1 MEISSS
7 SSSPELEVLEGL
19 EKDDDEDEE
28 EIFDSSGKGKQ
39 KIHQL
44 GEFLVK
50 VVKQISKNLNNSF
63 LF

>member
-7 SSSPELEVLEGL
+7 SCSPELKGL

-39 KIHQL
+39 K
-44 GEFLVK
+44 F
-50 VVKQISKNLNNSF
+50 ISWESF
-63 LF
+63 WQK